1 MPFGTGFLFKEGM
14 KKKGDD
20 FMENKISVIS
30 IIVQE
35 KEASGAINSLLHEFG
50 QYIVG
55 RMGLPYRERN
65 VSIICIVLDAP
76 SNVTSALS
84 GKLGMIKGVSTK
96 TITAKQ
102 ND

>member
-1 MPFGTGFLFKEGM
+1 
-14 KKKGDD
+14 
-20 FMENKISVIS
+20 MENKISVIS